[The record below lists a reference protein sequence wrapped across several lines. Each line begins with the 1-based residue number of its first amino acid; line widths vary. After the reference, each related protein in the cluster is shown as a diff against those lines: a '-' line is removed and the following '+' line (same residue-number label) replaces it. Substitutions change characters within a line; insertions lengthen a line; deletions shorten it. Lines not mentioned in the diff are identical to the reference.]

1 MISRKWS
8 RLIILFLLIS
18 YQGIGYAEEK
28 TPPVPE
34 VQAQF
39 ITIDFKDADIND
51 VLRALASQQKVNII
65 SDEPLKGRVTIHL
78 TKVPFD
84 TGLMALLNAY
94 GLTYEK
100 EGIIYKVKKITSKKP
115 YTLSIERGY
124 LTLDAK
130 KVDINEIL
138 REISLQ
144 SGVNI
149 ITDKSV
155 VGEISIYLKNVPVE
169 VGLERIL
176 RTGGFKYRK
185 VKDIYVV
192 GTAGEEE
199 ERMKTI
205 SVKNG
210 ILSLDV
216 KGADIQKILRE
227 ISIQGGINI
236 VADMSVTG
244 EVSSNLENTPL
255 EIGLRALLETNGF
268 SVEKVNEIFQVTKMK
283 GKKTFSI
290 MVTKEGLFTV
300 DLKAA
305 ELDEVLR
312 AIAIQGKIDIVTAG
326 YVKGTVDAHLTEV
339 SFEELLRL
347 ILEGTNFTFANVD
360 GTYIIG
366 EGISLKPSS
375 LTFINSEVIK
385 INWID
390 VNEALN
396 LLPEA
401 FPKTNIKILKDQN
414 ALAIVGTKQLID
426 KIKEYI
432 FQIDKPAPQIMIE
445 ALIVDYSTSLSTD
458 LGLQEGKYQE
468 GHLNVN
474 LFPDAV
480 IPLPLTYKA
489 GKLDSEFA
497 ISLRALISKGKATIR
512 ANPRIATLNGR
523 EASIDVLTMYRYRE
537 HRYNEST
544 GKLEPVGVP
553 RTIETGIKLKI
564 KPWVTASNEI
574 NIDVSPEVSDKT
586 GQTETADILGGPLPV
601 TSERRIQTTIRVKD
615 GETIIIGGL
624 VQSKKSE
631 GESRTPIL
639 SRIPIIGYLFKKLS
653 KQESQSQLVIYI
665 TPHIMSSSK

>member
-1 MISRKWS
+1 MILKKRLG
-8 RLIILFLLIS
+8 LIILFLLINC
-18 YQGIGYAEEK
+18 QWVIYAEEK
-28 TPPVPE
+28 TPSASEAQP
-34 VQAQF
+34 QF

-100 EGIIYKVKKITSKKP
+100 EGSIYKVKKLISKKP

-199 ERMKTI
+199 RMKTI
-205 SVKNG
+205 NVKNG
-210 ILSLDV
+210 VLSLDV
-216 KGADIQKILRE
+216 KGADIQKVLRE

-236 VADMSVTG
+236 VADMSVIG

-255 EIGLRALLETNGF
+255 EVGLRALLETNGF

-290 MVTKEGLFTV
+290 MVTKDGLFTV

-312 AIAIQGKIDIVTAG
+312 AIAIQGKLDIVTAG
-326 YVKGTVDAHLTEV
+326 YVRGAVDAHLTDV
-339 SFEELLRL
+339 SFEKLLRL
-347 ILEGTNFTFANVD
+347 ILEGTNFTFAHVD

-390 VNEALN
+390 VTEALN
-396 LLPEA
+396 SLPDA

-414 ALAIVGTKQLID
+414 ALAIIGTQQLID
-426 KIKEYI
+426 KIKEYLTK
-432 FQIDKPAPQIMIE
+432 IDKPAPQIIIE
-445 ALIVDYSTSLSTD
+445 ALIVDYTTSLGTE
-458 LGLQEGKYQE
+458 LGLGQGKYQE
-468 GHLNVN
+468 GHINLN
-474 LFPDAV
+474 LFPDQV
-480 IPLPLTYKA
+480 IPLPITYKA

-497 ISLRALISKGKATIR
+497 VSLRALVKEGKATIR
-512 ANPRIATLNGR
+512 ANPRIATLNGH
-523 EASIDVLTMYRYRE
+523 EANIDVLTMYRYRE
-537 HRYNEST
+537 QRYNEAT
-544 GKLEPVGVP
+544 GRLEPVGVP
-553 RTIETGIKLKI
+553 RVVETGIKLKI

-574 NIDVSPEVSDKT
+574 NIDVAPEVSDKT
-586 GQTETADILGGPLPV
+586 GETEISAGGGALPI
-601 TSERRIQTTIRVKD
+601 TSERKIRTTVRVKD

-639 SRIPIIGYLFKKLS
+639 GRIPIIGYLFKNLS

-665 TPHIMSSSK
+665 TPHILPLPK

>member
-1 MISRKWS
+1 MEKLEKRIG
-8 RLIILFLLIS
+8 LIIFFVLIS
-18 YQGIGYAEEK
+18 CQRIVYAEEK
-28 TPPVPE
+28 TPPVSE
-34 VQAQF
+34 VQAQS

-51 VLRALASQQKVNII
+51 VLRALASQQKVNIV

-100 EGIIYKVKKITSKKP
+100 QGSIYKVTKFAPKKP

-124 LTLDAK
+124 LSLDAK

-155 VGEISIYLKNVPVE
+155 AGEISIYLKNVPVE

-185 VKDIYVV
+185 IKDIYVV

-199 ERMKTI
+199 ERIKTI
-205 SVKNG
+205 SVKG
-210 ILSLDV
+210 GLLSLDI
-216 KGADIQKILRE
+216 KGADIQKVLRE

-244 EVSSNLENTPL
+244 EISSNLENTPL
-255 EIGLRALLETNGF
+255 EVGLKALLETNGF
-268 SVEKVNEIFQVTKMK
+268 SVEKVNEIFQITRMK

-290 MVTKEGLFTV
+290 MVSKEGLFTA

-312 AIAIQGKIDIVTAG
+312 AIAIQGNIDLVTAG
-326 YVKGTVDAHLTEV
+326 YVKGNVDAHLTDVPLEK
-339 SFEELLRL
+339 LLRL
-347 ILEGTNFTFANVD
+347 ILEGTNFTFAKVNE
-360 GTYIIG
+360 TYIIG

-385 INWID
+385 INWINVD
-390 VNEALN
+390 EALN
-396 LLPEA
+396 SLPDA
-401 FPKTNIKILKDQN
+401 FPRTNIKILKDQN
-414 ALAIVGTKQLID
+414 ALAIVGTQQLID

-432 FQIDKPAPQIMIE
+432 YQIDKPAPQIMIE
-445 ALIVDYSTSLSTD
+445 ALIVDYSTSFGTE

-468 GHLNVN
+468 GHLNLN

-480 IPLPLTYKA
+480 IPLPLTYKS
-489 GKLDSEFA
+489 GKLDKEFA
-497 ISLRALISKGKATIR
+497 VSLRALVNEGKATIR

-537 HRYNEST
+537 QRYNEAT
-544 GKLEPVGVP
+544 GRLEPVGVP
-553 RTIETGIKLKI
+553 RAVETGIKLKI

-586 GQTETADILGGPLPV
+586 GETEVSAGGGALPI

-631 GESRTPIL
+631 SEARTPIL
-639 SRIPIIGYLFKKLS
+639 GRIPIIGYLFKKLS
-653 KQESQSQLVIYI
+653 KGESQSQLVIYI
-665 TPHIMSSSK
+665 TPHILPSPK

>member
-1 MISRKWS
+1 MIFKKWIG
-8 RLIILFLLIS
+8 LIILFLLIS
-18 YQGIGYAEEK
+18 CQGIVYAEGK
-28 TPPVPE
+28 IPPVSE
-34 VQAQF
+34 VLPQF
-39 ITIDFKDADIND
+39 ITVDFKDADIND
-51 VLRALASQQKVNII
+51 VLRALASQQKVNIV

-94 GLTYEK
+94 GLTYTK
-100 EGIIYKVKKITSKKP
+100 EGIIYKVTKLVPKKP

-138 REISLQ
+138 RAISLE

-149 ITDKSV
+149 VTDKSV
-155 VGEISIYLKNVPVE
+155 AGEISIYLKNVPVE

-185 VKDIYVV
+185 IKDIYVV

-199 ERMKTI
+199 EKIKTI

-210 ILSLDV
+210 FLSLDI

-244 EVSSNLENTPL
+244 EISSNLENTPL

-283 GKKTFSI
+283 GKKTFSVI
-290 MVTKEGLFTV
+290 LTKEGLFTA
-300 DLKAA
+300 DLKSA

-312 AIAIQGKIDIVTAG
+312 AIAIAGNIDIVTAG
-326 YVKGTVDAHLTEV
+326 YVKGAVDAHLTNV
-339 SFEELLRL
+339 PLEELLRL
-347 ILEGTNFTFANVD
+347 ILEGTNFTYAKVNE
-360 GTYIIG
+360 TYIIG

-385 INWID
+385 INWMNVD
-390 VNEALN
+390 EALN
-396 LLPEA
+396 SLPDA

-414 ALAIVGTKQLID
+414 ALAIVGTQQLID
-426 KIKEYI
+426 KVKEYLS
-432 FQIDKPAPQIMIE
+432 QIDKPAPQIMIE
-445 ALIVDYSTSLSTD
+445 ALIVDYTTSFGTD
-458 LGLQEGKYQE
+458 LGLLQEGKYQE
-468 GHLNVN
+468 GHINLNPF
-474 LFPDAV
+474 LGQ
-480 IPLPLTYKA
+480 ITYGS
-489 GKLDSEFA
+489 GKLNKEFA
-497 ISLRALISKGKATIR
+497 VSLKALIKAGKATIR
-512 ANPRIATLNGR
+512 ANPRIATLNGH
-523 EASIDVLTMYRYRE
+523 EANIDVLTEYRYRE
-537 HRYNEST
+537 MRYNEAT
-544 GKLEPVGVP
+544 GRLEPVGVP
-553 RTIETGIKLKI
+553 RVVETGIKLKI

-574 NIDVSPEVSDKT
+574 NINVSPEISDKIAE
-586 GQTETADILGGPLPV
+586 TEVAAGGGALPV
-601 TSERRIQTTIRVKD
+601 TSNRKIQTTIRVKD

-624 VQSKKSE
+624 IQSKKTE
-631 GESRTPIL
+631 GESRIPIL
-639 SRIPIIGYLFKKLS
+639 GRIPIIGYLFKNLS
-653 KQESQSQLVIYI
+653 KHEDQSQLVIYI
-665 TPHIMSSSK
+665 TPHILPAPK